1 METAITDE
9 SIAQM
14 RATNFEKLIINS
26 FARETTQFFMF
37 NCLDYEQMG
46 NGKEIIEDK
55 MKELEERFGRKFD
68 KDKKHF
74 YSNDVENF
82 CNVKVDT
89 FLGISV
95 IGSNK
100 NNRKKKG
107 DS

>member
-1 METAITDE
+1 MST
-9 SIAQM
+9 
-14 RATNFEKLIINS
+14 ATNYEKLIINS
-26 FARETTQFFMF
+26 VARDNIGFFMF
-37 NCLDYEQMG
+37 NCLNYEQMK
-46 NGKEIIEDK
+46 NGKEIIEEK
-55 MKELEERFGRKFD
+55 MKELESRFGRKFD

-89 FLGISV
+89 FLGISI